1 MCMQNL
7 QVYSSY
13 NNYEYH
19 TKITILVKNQHFL
32 LDSQDQ
38 KGIKHKKHRYFI
50 YPRPLHYTQDWS
62 TFIIIIDVIG
72 NAVQLITLRQ
82 SLQKFL
88 PKVELS
94 KFKK

>member
-1 MCMQNL
+1 MQNL

-50 YPRPLHYTQDWS
+50 YPRLY
-62 TFIIIIDVIG
+62 
-72 NAVQLITLRQ
+72 ITHRTEVHLLL
-82 SLQKFL
+82 SLKLLEMQFN
-88 PKVELS
+88 
-94 KFKK
+94 